1 MKTKFLMI
9 CGALSAS
16 LLAATAAE
24 SVTPSALAPAAAEAG
39 SNISTELKA
48 LMDRTAEK
56 VKSGARTKEA
66 LAEEL
71 GAFDAIL
78 AAHRG
83 ESPDALAQVAFMKA
97 ALYMQVIAD
106 FDRGADVLRHIKA
119 NYPTTALAGRIDDM
133 LEQIDLQ
140 KRNEKLQ
147 RSLVPGEIFPDF
159 HEKDISG
166 ESMSVSD
173 LRGKVVLID
182 FWATWCPPCVA
193 ELPNVLAAYDKYRAK
208 GFEILGISLDRTEG
222 ALRNFVRVQRMP
234 WPQYFDG
241 KVWDTKLSRRYG
253 ITSIPTTFL
262 LDREGRIVAR
272 DLRGPALEKELAKLL
287 GE

>member
-9 CGALSAS
+9 CGALSVS

-24 SVTPSALAPAAAEAG
+24 SVTTSPAAPATAEAQ
-39 SNISTELKA
+39 SDISTELNA
-48 LMDRTAEK
+48 LMERAAEK

-71 GAFDAIL
+71 SAFDAIL
-78 AAHRG
+78 AAHAG

-106 FDRGADVLRHIKA
+106 FDSGADVLRHIKA
-119 NYPTTALAGRIDDM
+119 SYPTTALAGRIDDM
-133 LEQIDLQ
+133 LAQIDLQ
-140 KRNEKLQ
+140 KKNDELQ
-147 RSLVPGEIFPDF
+147 RSLVPGEVFPDF

-166 ESMSVSD
+166 ASMSVSD
-173 LRGKVVLID
+173 LKGKVVLID

-193 ELPNVLAAYDKYRAK
+193 ELPTVLAAYDKYRAK
-208 GFEILGISLDRTEG
+208 GFEILGISLDRTEA

-272 DLRGPALEKELAKLL
+272 DLRGPALENELAKLL